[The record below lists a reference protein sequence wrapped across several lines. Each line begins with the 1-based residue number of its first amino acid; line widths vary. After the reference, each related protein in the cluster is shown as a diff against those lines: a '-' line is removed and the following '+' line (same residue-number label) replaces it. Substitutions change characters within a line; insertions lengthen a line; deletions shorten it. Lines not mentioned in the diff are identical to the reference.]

1 MRLFF
6 RRRIPEFDHVL
17 LVESGSREIFD
28 RLLPG
33 LTECCREG
41 ARVDLV
47 TCYAGVPEGFGN
59 GAVYRVTDYAGPQRR
74 AALCRE
80 LAANRY
86 TILGM
91 ICSEEPIMTKWKW
104 WLAWRLPVKVFVVNE
119 NVDYFWLDYSQWKTI
134 RHFILFRA
142 GLSDGGA
149 VRTIGR
155 LLLFPITLFYLLLYA
170 GVIHLCRKARI

>member
-6 RRRIPEFDHVL
+6 RKRIPDFDRVL

-33 LTECCREG
+33 LLKYCREG

-47 TCYAGVPEGFGN
+47 TCYAGVPEGFVG
-59 GAVYRVTDYAGPQRR
+59 GTVYRVADYTGPQRR
-74 AALCRE
+74 AELRRE

-86 TILGM
+86 SILGM
-91 ICSEEPIMTKWKW
+91 ICSAEPIMTKWKW

-119 NVDYFWLDYSQWKTI
+119 NLDYFWLDYSQWKTI
-134 RHFILFRA
+134 RHFVLFRA
-142 GLSDGGA
+142 GLTGGGA

-155 LLLFPITLFYLLLYA
+155 LLLFPITFLYLLLYA
-170 GVIHLCRKARI
+170 SVIHLRRKARI